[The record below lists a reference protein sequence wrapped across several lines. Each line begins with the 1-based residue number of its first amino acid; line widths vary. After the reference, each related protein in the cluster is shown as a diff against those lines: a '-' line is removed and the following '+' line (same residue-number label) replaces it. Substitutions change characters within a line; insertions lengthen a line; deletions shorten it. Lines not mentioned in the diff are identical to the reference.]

1 MSNFEFV
8 FSLFGL
14 LLGLALAEVLGGFGN
29 AIQSRRRLRIGWLTP
44 LLGLL
49 VAIDLTSFWMTAW
62 RVRDLIPASN
72 MTLYAGLA
80 VIGLYYLTA
89 RITFPHDLEE
99 WPDLDA
105 YYFEHKKYVLGGV
118 IACNLMA
125 LAGIAAIANNPFAH
139 WEAWLVSISFIVPAV
154 AAIVLRGRRVN
165 AALLAF
171 MILLYP
177 GMDLFWRFVG

>member
-1 MSNFEFV
+1 MTNFELV

-14 LLGLALAEVLGGFGN
+14 LLGLALAGVLGGFGN
-29 AIQSRRRLRIGWLTP
+29 AIQSRRKVRIGWLTP

-72 MTLYAGLA
+72 MSLYAGLA
-80 VIGLYYLTA
+80 VIGLYYLIA

-99 WPDLDA
+99 WPELDA
-105 YYFEHKKYVLGGV
+105 YYFEHKKWVLGG
-118 IACNLMA
+118 IILCNLMA
-125 LAGIAAIANNPFAH
+125 LAGIAAIGNNPFVQSGMWVMA
-139 WEAWLVSISFIVPAV
+139 ITFIAPAV
-154 AAIVLRGRRVN
+154 AAIFLRGRRVN
-165 AALLAF
+165 AALLAY